1 MVLIVHIY
9 IKFKILRVIFI
20 IIVYEFLAPSSPPAN
35 VLATATSSI
44 SINVIWDEVPPI
56 DQNGV
61 ITMYEILYI
70 PLNDFGGLIS
80 ANTTNVS
87 KSDFNATLLDLQE
100 YVNYTISVRPYTS
113 EGPGPYSPSMIVLTL
128 EDSEFASI
136 LD

>member
-1 MVLIVHIY
+1 M
-9 IKFKILRVIFI
+9 
-20 IIVYEFLAPSSPPAN
+20 
-35 VLATATSSI
+35 LATATSSI

-56 DQNGV
+56 DQNIV

-70 PLNDFGGLIS
+70 PWNDFGGLIS

-87 KSDFNATLLDLQE
+87 RSDFNVTLLDLQE
-100 YVNYTISVRPYTS
+100 YVIYIISVRPYTS
-113 EGPGPYSPSMIVLTL
+113 EGPGPYSPFVIVLTL